1 MTFAFIDI
9 LTGFSIDMLKVILI
23 LLVGFVAGNVLKK
36 ILMKFFDITGILNL
50 TKNNAIG
57 KGLADIGYKG
67 GLLELIVDILK
78 WTIYLIGLIASAEI
92 VKLTGI
98 SDILKNMLIFVP
110 KLLTGVIIILF
121 GILITDFIGKIIKES
136 TENKNKPHLN
146 EINRIASEFIQF
158 LLYFITLIMAFQ
170 IIGLDMTV
178 IMVVLTIV
186 LATIGLFVIVALQ
199 DDPEFVLLDIRT
211 TPEIDAGHLSGAV
224 ALDFYSDT
232 YRDDLAALDRDL
244 IYLIYCR
251 TGNRTGQTYQIMEG
265 LGFEQVY
272 DMGGGIT
279 QLIAA
284 GYPVCLG
291 ALNAEHT
298 CSGEFPTI

>member
-199 DDPEFVLLDIRT
+199 DFAPN
-211 TPEIDAGHLSGAV
+211 
-224 ALDFYSDT
+224 YS
-232 YRDDLAALDRDL
+232 AS
-244 IYLIYCR
+244 IYLHSINLKKGDHI
-251 TGNRTGQTYQIMEG
+251 TSNKFSGVIENIGHINTTIETNDGIMKIPNRELI
-265 LGFEQVY
+265 LKGFEK
-272 DMGGGIT
+272 IR
-279 QLIAA
+279 
-284 GYPVCLG
+284 
-291 ALNAEHT
+291 HT
-298 CSGEFPTI
+298 NNNNDNEENTVKENNNNNKKDNNKDKQDNE